1 MYKKMR
7 KRNSK
12 FQYGIKAERKNVVKE
27 RTILKKINDCLKVKT
42 NFKNIIN
49 KIKSFVSS
57 AVIVVV
63 LYIFSLFV
71 ISSFSDGSNNAIFD
85 FQFILV
91 IQAITLIPIFVVE
104 SNRNKESHKIKKR
117 RFELYVFVLDS
128 LLLVILG
135 YLIVFSEMA
144 EKTKMVKTILTE
156 SNNILKLIVLLLTP
170 IKIYYSI
177 KSFQYSRDENARK

>member
-1 MYKKMR
+1 MR

-27 RTILKKINDCLKVKT
+27 RSILKKNNDCL
-42 NFKNIIN
+42 NFKINVKNIIN
-49 KIKSFVSS
+49 RIKSFVSS
-57 AVIVVV
+57 AIIVVV

-104 SNRNKESHKIKKR
+104 SNRNKESHENKKR

-128 LLLVILG
+128 LLLVIIG

-177 KSFQYSRDENARK
+177 QSFQYSRDKNARK